1 MELFKRTKNSNAPV
15 LRQILDLIPDRIL
28 QSAVAEHK
36 SDKHCSAYLTKD
48 QLVAL
53 MFGQLSKCYT
63 LEDIS
68 AGIGVSTTYIKDL
81 GLTQSPA
88 RSTMSDGN
96 RKRDWQVFETIYYK
110 LLDYYGNLLRAQ
122 HKSELLSRLT
132 NHKAIKIIDSTTISL
147 CLSIFNWAKFRT
159 AKGGLKIHVAFDDAL
174 ALPDLINITEAAT
187 HDLKGHPRRI
197 YPAGTIL
204 LEDRA
209 YIDYGLIRER
219 CLADNH
225 FVTRCKSSMSYEVVS
240 ERDLPAD
247 SDSHILVDQEILLT
261 GQKAINAGMGDLAL
275 RRVVV
280 YDEEKD
286 RTIELLTNNFEW
298 SAATVAELYKHRWAI
313 ELFFK
318 SLKQNL
324 QIKTFTGTSPNAV
337 RSQIYVALICYLLL
351 ELLRRCTCKASHA
364 FSNFVERIRICMSYY
379 LSLEYVCNGIR
390 QGAWK
395 VKPQQKPPDLF
406 SAIGAEKQS
415 VATENTPQ
423 LSLYG

>member
-1 MELFKRTKNSNAPV
+1 MELFKRTKNNSHPV
-15 LRQILDLIPDRIL
+15 LRQILDLIPDRVL
-28 QSAVAEHK
+28 SAAIAEHK
-36 SDKHCSAYLTKD
+36 SDKHCSAYRTRD

-68 AGIGVSTTYIKDL
+68 AGIGVSTTYISDL
-81 GLTQSPA
+81 GLSQSPA

-96 RKRDWQVFETIYYK
+96 KKRDRQVFETLYYK
-110 LLDYYGNLLRAQ
+110 LLRYYGDVLRAQ
-122 HKSELLSRLT
+122 HKSELLTRLT
-132 NHKAIKIIDSTTISL
+132 SHKAIKIIDSTTISL
-147 CLSIFNWAKFRT
+147 CLNLFDWAKYRT

-187 HDLKGHPRRI
+187 HDLKGHPRQI

-209 YIDYGLIRER
+209 YIDYRLIRER

-225 FVTRCKSSMSYEVVS
+225 FVTRCKSSMSFDVIA
-240 ERDLPAD
+240 ERVLPEN
-247 SDSHILVDQEILLT
+247 SDMHVLVDQEIVLT
-261 GQKAINAGMGDLAL
+261 GQKAGEAGMGDLAL
-275 RRVVV
+275 RRVVI

-298 SAATVAELYKHRWAI
+298 SAATVAELYRHRWAI

-337 RSQIYVALICYLLL
+337 RSQIYVAPVCYLLL

-364 FSNFVERIRICMSYY
+364 FSNFVERIRDMPELLPES
-379 LSLEYVCNGIR
+379 GIR
-390 QGAWK
+390 VQHDRARGEEGA
-395 VKPQQKPPDLF
+395 
-406 SAIGAEKQS
+406 QS
-415 VATENTPQ
+415 HQATR
-423 LSLYG
+423 LIFR